1 MCGTS
6 TRAAAAP
13 VGIIEN
19 DDDGKKKLLL
29 RPLRHI
35 MMHKSSIVSL
45 HNELAGGAACK
56 RSEHVRVRVRVC
68 FMGEYQESC

>member
-29 RPLRHI
+29 RPLRH
-35 MMHKSSIVSL
+35 MVHKSSIVSL

-56 RSEHVRVRVRVC
+56 RSEHVRVRVR